1 MHFRGQTDT
10 NITLS
15 TLLKKTVFTLD
26 LTENIQN
33 YKITKKLNYR
43 KRTYFWKKP
52 MTRTYHY
59 NLNVGENYYTPM
71 TAYLESLDRGAR
83 EQSPG
88 ALTFDERLYRD
99 WQRGHRYGEYGIKS
113 RASSLTRYE
122 AGNVGSTY
130 VDRWARASTQGINF
144 FFYVFT
150 LIFSIFVK
158 YMYQTGTYLRL
169 TSFTFF

>member
-1 MHFRGQTDT
+1 
-10 NITLS
+10 
-15 TLLKKTVFTLD
+15 
-26 LTENIQN
+26 
-33 YKITKKLNYR
+33 
-43 KRTYFWKKP
+43 

-99 WQRGHRYGEYGIKS
+99 WQRGHRYGEYGSKS

-130 VDRWARASTQGINF
+130 VDRWARASTQGVIF
-144 FFYVFT
+144 FQVNT
-150 LIFSIFVK
+150 LISQVVPQFLLSTCIK
-158 YMYQTGTYLRL
+158 QACT
-169 TSFTFF
+169 

>member
-1 MHFRGQTDT
+1 
-10 NITLS
+10 
-15 TLLKKTVFTLD
+15 
-26 LTENIQN
+26 
-33 YKITKKLNYR
+33 
-43 KRTYFWKKP
+43 

-99 WQRGHRYGEYGIKS
+99 WQRGHRYGEYGSKS

-122 AGNVGSTY
+122 SGNMGSTY
-130 VDRWARASTQGINF
+130 VDRWARASTQGIQFLLRFVINF
-144 FFYVFT
+144 TNVVVSH
-150 LIFSIFVK
+150 FSLSTCIN
-158 YMYQTGTYLRL
+158 
-169 TSFTFF
+169 

>member
-1 MHFRGQTDT
+1 MFRVLQ
-10 NITLS
+10 
-15 TLLKKTVFTLD
+15 
-26 LTENIQN
+26 
-33 YKITKKLNYR
+33 LNYR

-99 WQRGHRYGEYGIKS
+99 WQRGHRYGEYGSKS

-130 VDRWARASTQGINF
+130 VDRWARASTQGIPISLR
-144 FFYVFT
+144 FYVHSTSCLT
-150 LIFSIFVK
+150 LSLSTNRHLLKVNVIYIF
-158 YMYQTGTYLRL
+158 
-169 TSFTFF
+169 

>member
-1 MHFRGQTDT
+1 MYSSLCWQHFHC
-10 NITLS
+10 
-15 TLLKKTVFTLD
+15 LD
-26 LTENIQN
+26 GMCTYSNHGFYN
-33 YKITKKLNYR
+33 VYR
-43 KRTYFWKKP
+43 KRTYYWKKP

-99 WQRGHRYGEYGIKS
+99 WQRGHRYGEYGSKS

-122 AGNVGSTY
+122 AGSGGSTY
-130 VDRWARASTQGINF
+130 VDRWARASTLGTF
-144 FFYVFT
+144 EWLFKFT
-150 LIFSIFVK
+150 VPNKCRFSCIWNTILKKVHVSNK
-158 YMYQTGTYLRL
+158 
-169 TSFTFF
+169 

>member
-1 MHFRGQTDT
+1 
-10 NITLS
+10 
-15 TLLKKTVFTLD
+15 
-26 LTENIQN
+26 
-33 YKITKKLNYR
+33 
-43 KRTYFWKKP
+43 

-99 WQRGHRYGEYGIKS
+99 WQRGHRYGEYGSKS

-130 VDRWARASTQGINF
+130 VDRWARASTQAPPSRYDGGYRNGSGSLYYTGNTEEYYGHTYSALISSCQRQLDLLKQLNEIRPP
-144 FFYVFT
+144 T
-150 LIFSIFVK
+150 LYGGRS
-158 YMYQTGTYLRL
+158 Y
-169 TSFTFF
+169 